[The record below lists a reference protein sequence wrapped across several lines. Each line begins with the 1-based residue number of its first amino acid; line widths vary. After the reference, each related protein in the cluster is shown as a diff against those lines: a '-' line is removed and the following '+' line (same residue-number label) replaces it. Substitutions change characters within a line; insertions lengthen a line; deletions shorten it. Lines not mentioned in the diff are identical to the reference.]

1 MKRVIAEELI
11 RSLAAFFI
19 FYVLTIVVASQVF
32 HGSTISLY
40 VVIGVPLFFALI
52 NFSFFVYMRMK
63 TGKDY
68 QFRRGSAEYRGMM
81 VGVTISC
88 FSLALL
94 GGVRNITNGNPVIGL
109 VWLIFGIACGIW
121 GIREIYIKKVDA

>member
-1 MKRVIAEELI
+1 
-11 RSLAAFFI
+11 
-19 FYVLTIVVASQVF
+19 
-32 HGSTISLY
+32 
-40 VVIGVPLFFALI
+40 
-52 NFSFFVYMRMK
+52 MRMK

-81 VGVTISC
+81 VVFTISC
-88 FSLALL
+88 FSLSLL

-109 VWLIFGIACGIW
+109 VWLIFGIAFGVW